1 MYLILSEKADEFT
14 RIKATLGAGA
24 LRVNNRHSLIE
35 GLEANP
41 LTRIVVITQSVKS
54 DTAFALA
61 AELRIQ
67 FPQINVILIR
77 TRIDV
82 ATLAAALEYGIKDV
96 VDAQDAA
103 ALMNAVRRCEEVAE
117 QLTMRSGLASIN
129 GTRGKLITVYSAKG
143 GCGKTTIASNLA
155 AALSKDNST
164 SVCLVDMDLQF
175 GDIATALRIHPTKT
189 VTSALEMGESIDIEG
204 LNKVLLRYENM
215 FDVLL
220 APTNPSDVEMLNPEF
235 LSKIVAT
242 LQHNYDFVVID
253 TSPALSE
260 VIVRMLRD
268 SDLVL
273 LLTTLDMPAI
283 KNLKLTI
290 SALDALGLSKSR
302 RRLILNKSDLKVGLD
317 AKDVEAL
324 VDEDISIQVPSS
336 TKVTSAS
343 NEGQLVIQAHPH
355 NPVSK
360 AIFQLANQ
368 VREITRELSG
378 TKVA

>member
-1 MYLILSEKADEFT
+1 
-14 RIKATLGAGA
+14 
-24 LRVNNRHSLIE
+24 
-35 GLEANP
+35 
-41 LTRIVVITQSVKS
+41 
-54 DTAFALA
+54 
-61 AELRIQ
+61 
-67 FPQINVILIR
+67 
-77 TRIDV
+77 
-82 ATLAAALEYGIKDV
+82 
-96 VDAQDAA
+96 
-103 ALMNAVRRCEEVAE
+103 
-117 QLTMRSGLASIN
+117 
-129 GTRGKLITVYSAKG
+129 
-143 GCGKTTIASNLA
+143 
-155 AALSKDNST
+155 
-164 SVCLVDMDLQF
+164 
-175 GDIATALRIHPTKT
+175 
-189 VTSALEMGESIDIEG
+189 MGESIDIEG

-368 VREITRELSG
+368 VREITHELSG

>member
-129 GTRGKLITVYSAKG
+129 GTRGKLI
-143 GCGKTTIASNLA
+143 
-155 AALSKDNST
+155 
-164 SVCLVDMDLQF
+164 
-175 GDIATALRIHPTKT
+175 
-189 VTSALEMGESIDIEG
+189 
-204 LNKVLLRYENM
+204 
-215 FDVLL
+215 
-220 APTNPSDVEMLNPEF
+220 
-235 LSKIVAT
+235 
-242 LQHNYDFVVID
+242 
-253 TSPALSE
+253 
-260 VIVRMLRD
+260 
-268 SDLVL
+268 
-273 LLTTLDMPAI
+273 
-283 KNLKLTI
+283 
-290 SALDALGLSKSR
+290 
-302 RRLILNKSDLKVGLD
+302 
-317 AKDVEAL
+317 
-324 VDEDISIQVPSS
+324 
-336 TKVTSAS
+336 
-343 NEGQLVIQAHPH
+343 
-355 NPVSK
+355 
-360 AIFQLANQ
+360 
-368 VREITRELSG
+368 
-378 TKVA
+378 

>member
-82 ATLAAALEYGIKDV
+82 AILAAALEYGIKDV

-103 ALMNAVRRCEEVAE
+103 GLMNAVRRCEEVAE

-189 VTSALEMGESIDIEG
+189 VTSALEMGESVDIEG

-360 AIFQLANQ
+360 AIFELANQ

>member
-1 MYLILSEKADEFT
+1 
-14 RIKATLGAGA
+14 
-24 LRVNNRHSLIE
+24 
-35 GLEANP
+35 
-41 LTRIVVITQSVKS
+41 
-54 DTAFALA
+54 
-61 AELRIQ
+61 

-82 ATLAAALEYGIKDV
+82 AILAAALEYGIKDV

-189 VTSALEMGESIDIEG
+189 VTSALEMGESVDIEG

>member
-189 VTSALEMGESIDIEG
+189 VTSALEMGESVDIEG

-235 LSKIVAT
+235 LSKMVAT

>member
-189 VTSALEMGESIDIEG
+189 VTSALEMGESVDIEG

-260 VIVRMLRD
+260 VIVRILRD

-360 AIFQLANQ
+360 AIFELANQ

>member
-54 DTAFALA
+54 DISFALA

-82 ATLAAALEYGIKDV
+82 AILAAALEYGIKDV

-189 VTSALEMGESIDIEG
+189 VTSALEMGESVDIEG

-360 AIFQLANQ
+360 AIFELANQ

>member
-189 VTSALEMGESIDIEG
+189 VTSALEMGESVDIEG

-324 VDEDISIQVPSS
+324 VDEDISIQFPSS

>member
-189 VTSALEMGESIDIEG
+189 VTSALEMGESVDIEG

-360 AIFQLANQ
+360 AIFELANQ

>member
-54 DTAFALA
+54 DISFALA

-189 VTSALEMGESIDIEG
+189 VTSALEMGESVDIEG

-368 VREITRELSG
+368 VREITHELSG

>member
-189 VTSALEMGESIDIEG
+189 VTSALEMGESVDIEG

-273 LLTTLDMPAI
+273 LLTTLDMPAV

>member
-189 VTSALEMGESIDIEG
+189 VTSALEMGESVDIEG

-368 VREITRELSG
+368 VREITRELRG

>member
-54 DTAFALA
+54 DISFALA

-82 ATLAAALEYGIKDV
+82 AILAAALEYGIKDV

>member
-189 VTSALEMGESIDIEG
+189 VTSALEMGESVDIEG

>member
-103 ALMNAVRRCEEVAE
+103 GLMNAVRRCEEVAE

-189 VTSALEMGESIDIEG
+189 VTSALEMGESVDIEG

-260 VIVRMLRD
+260 VIFRMLRD

>member
-189 VTSALEMGESIDIEG
+189 VTSALEMGESVDIEG

-368 VREITRELSG
+368 VREITHELSG

>member
-54 DTAFALA
+54 DISFALA

-260 VIVRMLRD
+260 VIVRILRD

-360 AIFQLANQ
+360 AIFELANQ

>member
-54 DTAFALA
+54 DISFALA

-82 ATLAAALEYGIKDV
+82 AILAAALEYGIKDV

-103 ALMNAVRRCEEVAE
+103 GLMNAVRRCEEVAE

-155 AALSKDNST
+155 AALSKDDST

-368 VREITRELSG
+368 VREITHELSG

>member
-189 VTSALEMGESIDIEG
+189 VTSALEMGESVDIEG

-242 LQHNYDFVVID
+242 LQHNYDYVVID

-368 VREITRELSG
+368 VREITHELSG

>member
-189 VTSALEMGESIDIEG
+189 VTSALEMGESVDIEG

-235 LSKIVAT
+235 ISKIVAT